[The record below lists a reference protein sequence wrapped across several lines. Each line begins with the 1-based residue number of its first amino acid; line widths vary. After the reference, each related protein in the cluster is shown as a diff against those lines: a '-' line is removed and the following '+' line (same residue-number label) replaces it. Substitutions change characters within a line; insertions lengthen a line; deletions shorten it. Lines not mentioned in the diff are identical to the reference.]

1 MTDTPVARDAQPSSG
16 DKFRDALLVGAAV
29 YLCSIFG
36 ILTSPPGVLAAY
48 WPTNAMLLG
57 ILLRR
62 GRPPNW
68 RDWMAAVTGYLLSD
82 LVMPHSLLK
91 GVLLTSTNL
100 PGVITG
106 YLIFSRMPEAYRS
119 LRHPRAMPRFVLGV
133 LGAATASGAA
143 GIFVNP
149 VLFGGSHAYGFA
161 FWFCSELVSYIGI
174 LPVLLTMPDLRRW
187 MKDHRR
193 RADWPTWRHLRLDHF
208 APLLAFAVSLGL
220 GVQWGGPGAILYAV
234 PAMLWCALTYSLFAT
249 SGITLFFCMW
259 TLLAIASG
267 VLHIGASV
275 ESPLAV
281 MSLRVGLSLTA
292 LAPLTVA
299 SVMMARNELL
309 ERLQHAASHDFLTHV
324 LNRSGF
330 LAQADALLAT
340 PQLLRRPV
348 AVLMMDIDHF
358 KKVNDTYGHDGGDQ
372 VLVGFAAVVQA
383 CLRSGDVLGRLGGE
397 EFAVL
402 LPGCG
407 AADAQAI
414 AQRIC
419 DAFADHTI
427 SLADGRQVRN
437 TVSIGAC
444 CAPRIENDI
453 AAMLSAADA
462 ALYRAKE
469 AGRNRVALA
478 PA

>member
-1 MTDTPVARDAQPSSG
+1 MTDTPAAPGAQPTSG
-16 DKFRDALLVGAAV
+16 GKLRDALLLGVAV

-48 WPTNAMLLG
+48 WPTNAVLLG
-57 ILLRR
+57 ILVRR
-62 GRPPNW
+62 GRPPTW
-68 RDWMAAVTGYLLSD
+68 LDWISAVAGYLVSD
-82 LVMPHSLLK
+82 IVMAHSLFK
-91 GVLLTSTNL
+91 GVLLICTNL
-100 PGVITG
+100 PGVVAG
-106 YLIFSRMPEAYRS
+106 YLIFSRMPEAHRT
-119 LRHPRAMPRFVLGV
+119 LRHSRAMPRFVLGV
-133 LGAATASGAA
+133 LGASTAA
-143 GIFVNP
+143 GLFGIAVHP
-149 VLFGGSHAYGFA
+149 VLFGGSPAYGFA
-161 FWFCSELVSYIGI
+161 FWFCTELVSYIGI
-174 LPVLLTMPDLRRW
+174 LPVLLTMPDVRRW
-187 MKDHRR
+187 VRDHRR
-193 RADWPTWRHLRLDHF
+193 RADWPSLRPELF
-208 APLLAFAVSLGL
+208 APLLAFAVSLWL
-220 GVQWGGPGAILYAV
+220 GVHWGGPGAILYAV

-249 SGITLFFCMW
+249 AGITLFFCMW
-259 TLLAIASG
+259 TLLAISSG

-299 SVMMARNELL
+299 SVMVARNQLL

-330 LAQADALLAT
+330 LTQASELLAT

-372 VLVGFAAVVQA
+372 VLVGFARVAQG
-383 CLRSGDVLGRLGGE
+383 CLRAGDVLGRLGGE

-402 LPGCG
+402 LPGCS
-407 AADAQAI
+407 AADAQVI

-419 DAFADHTI
+419 DAFAAHTFT
-427 SLADGRQVRN
+427 LADGRQLHN

-444 CAPRIENDI
+444 CAPRIDIDI
-453 AAMLSAADA
+453 AALLSAADS
-462 ALYRAKE
+462 ALYRAKQG
-469 AGRNRVALA
+469 GRNRVETAT
-478 PA
+478 P

>member
-1 MTDTPVARDAQPSSG
+1 MTDTPAAHTAQPASG
-16 DKFRDALLVGAAV
+16 GKFRDALFVGAAV

-48 WPTNAMLLG
+48 WPTNAVLLG

-62 GRPPNW
+62 GRERPPNW
-68 RDWMAAVTGYLLSD
+68 LDWISAFAGYLVSD
-82 LVMPHSLLK
+82 LVMAHSLLK
-91 GVLLTSTNL
+91 SLLLIATNL
-100 PGVITG
+100 PGVIAG
-106 YLIFSRMPEAYRS
+106 YLIFSRMPAPYRT

-133 LGAATASGAA
+133 TGASAA
-143 GIFVNP
+143 AGMSGIFVHP

-161 FWFCSELVSYIGI
+161 FWFCTELVSYMGI
-174 LPVLLTMPDLRRW
+174 LPVLLTMPDIRRW
-187 MKDHRR
+187 IKDHRR
-193 RADWPTWRHLRLDHF
+193 RADWPNWRLDQF
-208 APLLAFAVSLGL
+208 APLLAFAISLGL
-220 GVQWGGPGAILYAV
+220 GVHWGGPGAILYAV

-249 SGITLFFCMW
+249 AGITLFFCMW

-267 VLHIGASV
+267 VLQIGASV

-299 SVMMARNELL
+299 SVMVARNELL

-330 LAQADALLAT
+330 LTQAEELLAT
-340 PQLLRRPV
+340 PQWVRHPV

-358 KKVNDTYGHDGGDQ
+358 KKVNDTYGHDGGDL
-372 VLVGFAAVVQA
+372 VLKDFATVAQG
-383 CLRSGDVLGRLGGE
+383 CLRGGDLLGRLGGE

-402 LPGCG
+402 LPGC
-407 AADAQAI
+407 AAQDAQSI

-419 DAFADHTI
+419 DAFAAHTVT
-427 SLADGRQVRN
+427 LADGRQVRN

-469 AGRNRVALA
+469 SGRNRVELA
-478 PA
+478 AP